1 MKNPFRTLLKAS
13 RLARKAPVSA
23 AIALQ
28 RALLSAV
35 AKPKRGKPGPA
46 PAKRR
51 APLKKR
57 VAVRPQPG
65 SFVDGQF
72 SNAHGRLAYK
82 LYTPRGSS
90 RRKLPLVVM
99 LHGCTQTAADFALG
113 TGMNTIADELGFLV
127 LYPQQ
132 SVAANLGRCWNWHRP
147 GDQKR
152 DAGEPAL
159 IAGLTRQ
166 ILATCKANPA
176 RVYIAGIS
184 AGGAAA
190 AIIASAYPDL
200 YVAAGVHS
208 GVAQGDITT
217 LRGAVSAMRTG
228 IAADAS
234 CPAERPPPT
243 IVFHG
248 DQDNV
253 VHPAN
258 AAGFLSQLR
267 RSGANAVTGKP
278 TTGRSIGGRGFT
290 RTATTDSAGRVLLED
305 WVVHGSGHAWSGG
318 NAAGSHTDPAGP
330 DASREMLRF
339 FLERRRAVAAAATRA
354 AGKR

>member
-1 MKNPFRTLLKAS
+1 MKNPLRMLLKAS
-13 RLARKAPVSA
+13 RLTRKSPVSA
-23 AIALQ
+23 AFAMQ

-35 AKPKRGKPGPA
+35 VKPRRGKSALA

-51 APLKKR
+51 ASVKSPG
-57 VAVRPQPG
+57 AVRPEPG
-65 SFVDGQF
+65 SFADGQF
-72 SNAHGRLAYK
+72 KNAQGRLAYK

-99 LHGCTQTAADFALG
+99 LHGCKQSADDLAIG
-113 TGMNTIADELGFLV
+113 TGMNALADELGFLV

-132 SVAANLGRCWNWHRP
+132 SVRANLGRCWNWHRP

-152 DAGEPAL
+152 DGGEPAL
-159 IAGLTRQ
+159 IAGLTRH

-176 RVYIAGIS
+176 RVYVAGIS
-184 AGGAAA
+184 AGAAAA
-190 AIIASAYPDL
+190 AIVASAYPDI

-208 GVAQGDITT
+208 GLARGDITT
-217 LRGAVSAMRTG
+217 LRAAVAAMRKG
-228 IAADAS
+228 CGGDSAGR
-234 CPAERPPPT
+234 PARPPPT

-258 AAGFLSQLR
+258 AGGFLRQLR
-267 RSGANAVTGKP
+267 RSGANPVKGRTAP
-278 TTGRSIGGRGFT
+278 GRSVGGRDYT
-290 RTATTDSAGRVLLED
+290 RTVYADSAGRVLLED

-318 NAAGSHTDPAGP
+318 NSAGSHTDPTGP

-339 FLERRRAVAAAATRA
+339 FLARKRTVARAATRSV
-354 AGKR
+354 GKQ